1 MSNNQSYSMSYLLL
15 NIQILYYSQSQKVE
29 K

>member
-1 MSNNQSYSMSYLLL
+1 MSNYQSYSMSYLFL
-15 NIQILYYSQSQKVE
+15 NIQILYYSQSQEVE